1 MSNILNKSNHPV
13 EVKKIDINVWTLRD
27 EIESAISMR
36 LKEHPDTPSNEVD
49 ISDIKDFYNK
59 IYSIDGNNDEDNLD
73 TSSNPMDDDGDDAS
87 EDKES
92 TEEAGDKPE
101 DKSSDQEDAETKDT
115 DESSGESTEEGE
127 SYGDDDA
134 AAEMAD
140 AMLADQ
146 GAAPETAP
154 DNEASLEKYQRAK
167 PPEEK
172 RLKGFIF
179 LSDVNMQEIM
189 FFAKSDF
196 LHGQSIVVEFC
207 LPSNFSQTASVLKS
221 SHITRN
227 SKVIS
232 PNKPTHRI
240 HATFQ
245 FRFEEERTRLRN
257 FLKSIEPVI
266 PTSPKKLKKPSDG
279 EDNDDDFDD
288 LGF

>member
-27 EIESAISMR
+27 EIESAISIR
-36 LKEHPDTPSNEVD
+36 LKEHPDLPSNEVD
-49 ISDIKDFYNK
+49 ISDIKEFYNK
-59 IYSIDGNNDEDNLD
+59 IYS
-73 TSSNPMDDDGDDAS
+73 TDDDGDDAS

-92 TEEAGDKPE
+92 TEEAEDKPE
-101 DKSSDQEDAETKDT
+101 DESSDQEDAETKDA
-115 DESSGESTEEGE
+115 DESSDESTEEGA
-127 SYGDDDA
+127 SDDDDDA
-134 AAEMAD
+134 AAEMAA

-146 GAAPETAP
+146 GAGPETAP
-154 DNEASLEKYQRAK
+154 DDKISLEKYERAR

-172 RLKGFIF
+172 LLKGFIF
-179 LSDVNMQEIM
+179 LADVNMQEIM

-196 LHGQSIVVEFC
+196 LHGQTIVIEFC

-240 HATFQ
+240 HASFQ
-245 FRFEEERTRLRN
+245 FRFEEERTRLRK
-257 FLKSIEPVI
+257 FLKSVEPDT
-266 PTSPKKLKKPSDG
+266 PASPKKLKKPSDG
-279 EDNDDDFDD
+279 EDSDDDFND